1 LGGKNKEKNY
11 LHKMIVPLQA
21 AFFTQAGP
29 VTLLISLALRLNHH
43 FQHMRKLLLPV
54 FLLLG
59 ITCQAQMKAEDVQTF
74 TLKNGMKFL
83 VVEDNSIPNA
93 NMYLFY
99 KVGSRNEYQ
108 GITGLSHFF
117 EHMMFNGAKKYGP
130 KEFDRTM
137 EFNGGA
143 NNAYTREDVTVYTD
157 WFPASATEVMFDLE
171 GDRISSLSIDPKM
184 VESERGVVLSERS
197 TGLENSPWNLLSQSV
212 QAQAFQEHPYHWP
225 VIGYEDDMKNW
236 KHEDLERYF
245 KTYYAPNNCVVVI
258 AGAVKTADVKKLA
271 EKYLEPIPA
280 QPAPPK
286 VHQAEPVQ
294 RGERRIVVQKDVA
307 TPYLNIVYKAPEAK
321 HEDYYTLAL
330 LSDILSSGKS
340 SRLYAALVDNKQLAT
355 SVFTSYSESFDPT
368 LFGIY
373 AVANKGI
380 NEADVENAIYEEL
393 EKIKKDGITENELQ
407 KVKNKKLIEFYGQVE
422 TINGKSNNIG
432 TYEVFFG
439 DYKKMFDAPAQY
451 NKVTADDIKKAANKY
466 FIKTARTIGV
476 LKANTEE

>member
-1 LGGKNKEKNY
+1 MKKF
-11 LHKMIVPLQA
+11 M
-21 AFFTQAGP
+21 
-29 VTLLISLALRLNHH
+29 
-43 FQHMRKLLLPV
+43 LPA
-54 FLLLG
+54 FLLLE
-59 ITCQAQMKAEDVQTF
+59 ILANAQMKADDVKTF

-117 EHMMFNGAKKYGP
+117 EHMMFNGAKKFGP

-137 EFNGGA
+137 ELNGGA

-157 WFPASATEVMFDLE
+157 WFPASATETMFDLE

-197 TGLENSPWNLLSQSV
+197 TGLENSPWQLLTQSV
-212 QAQAFQEHPYHWP
+212 QAQAFLEHPYHWP

-236 KHEDLERYF
+236 KQADLERYF
-245 KTYYAPNNCVVVI
+245 KIYYAPNNCVVVVS
-258 AGAVKTADVKKLA
+258 GAVKTDNIKKLA

-280 QPAPPK
+280 QSDPPK
-286 VHQAEPVQ
+286 VHITEPPQ
-294 RGERRIVVQKDVA
+294 TGERRIILKKDVA
-307 TPYLNIVYKAPEAK
+307 TPYLYIVYKVPEAK
-321 HEDYYTLAL
+321 NDDYYPLVL

-340 SRLYAALVDNKQLAT
+340 SRLYAALVDNKQLAN
-355 SVFTSYSESFDPT
+355 SVSTSYDESFDPT
-368 LFGIY
+368 LFGFY
-373 AVANKGI
+373 AVTNKAV
-380 NEADVENAIYEEL
+380 NETDLEKALYDEL
-393 EKIKKDGITENELQ
+393 EKIRKDGITERELQ
-407 KVKNKKLIEFYGQVE
+407 KVKNQKLIEFYGQVE
-422 TINGKSNNIG
+422 TINGKSDNIG

-451 NKVTADDIKKAANKY
+451 NKVTAEDIKRVANKY
-466 FIKTARTIGV
+466 FAKSNRTVGI
-476 LKANTEE
+476 LKSEVED